1 MKGGAGNPVKHA
13 APANGPMPPAVR
25 FVLFTLTLNAMGF
38 GLIVPVVPKLI
49 MALENAPIDRA
60 TAIGGMLA
68 VTFALFQFVF
78 SPILGNLSDRYGR
91 RPVLLASTAGF
102 AVDFLLMAIA
112 PTLVWVFIARAF
124 SGVFGASNGPAQSV
138 IADVVPPEERSRY
151 FGLLG
156 AAFGLGFI
164 LGPAIG
170 GVLSEFG
177 YRVPFYAAAALLA
190 ANTVYGYFA
199 LPETLKVENRRRFE
213 WRRANP
219 VGALLSVRKLPG
231 ILPIAL
237 IYLLWQIATLIY
249 PLTWP
254 YFTIGRYGWSGGLVG
269 LSLALV
275 GAAMVVTQVFILPRM
290 VARYGEHKTAL
301 IGGGGAITAMLCYAF
316 IEVSWVAWLFI
327 PVMAFQSLVHPNL
340 TAMITRRARA
350 DNQGEV
356 QGFASGVMAIGSII
370 APLLFNPALAWF
382 TGGKAPFIFW
392 GAAFIIAAVIAAAA
406 IGLLSLIKAETA
418 PEQE

>member
-1 MKGGAGNPVKHA
+1 
-13 APANGPMPPAVR
+13 MPPAVR

-68 VTFALFQFVF
+68 VTFAVFQFIF
-78 SPILGNLSDRYGR
+78 SPILGNLSDRFGR

-102 AVDFLLMAIA
+102 AVDFLVLAAA
-112 PTLVWVFIARAF
+112 PTLIWIFIARAF
-124 SGVFGASNGPAQSV
+124 SGIFGASNGPAQSV
-138 IADVVPPEERSRY
+138 IADVVPPQDRARY
-151 FGLLG
+151 YGLLG
-156 AAFGLGFI
+156 AAFGVGFI

-170 GVLSEFG
+170 GALSEFG

-190 ANTVYGYFA
+190 ANTVYGYFV
-199 LPETLKVENRRRFE
+199 LPETLAPEHRRPFE

-219 VGALLSVRKLPG
+219 VGALLSIRKLPG
-231 ILPIAL
+231 ILPMAAV
-237 IYLLWQIATLIY
+237 YLLWQIATLIY
-249 PLTWP
+249 PMTWA
-254 YFTIGRYGWSGGLVG
+254 YFVIGRYGWSGGLVG

-275 GAAMVVTQVFILPRM
+275 GASMVVTQIFLLPRM
-290 VARYGEHKTAL
+290 VARFGERATAL
-301 IGGGGAITAMLCYAF
+301 IGGIGAITAMLCLAF
-316 IEVSWVAWLFI
+316 AYETWMVWACLPI
-327 PVMAFQSLVHPNL
+327 MAMQSLVHPNL

-356 QGFASGVMAIGSII
+356 QGFASAVMAIGSII
-370 APLLFNPALAWF
+370 APVLFNPALAWF
-382 TGGKAPFIFW
+382 TSGKAPLVFW

-406 IGLLSLIKAETA
+406 ITLLSFIKTETA
-418 PEQE
+418 HA